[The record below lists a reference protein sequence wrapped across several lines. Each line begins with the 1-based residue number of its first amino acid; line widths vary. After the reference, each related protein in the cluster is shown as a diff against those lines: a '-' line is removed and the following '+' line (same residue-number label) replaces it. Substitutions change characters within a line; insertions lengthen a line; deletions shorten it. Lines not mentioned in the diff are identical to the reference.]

1 MNPPFAHLS
10 HGNYIT
16 WYILLMLL
24 ATFFATIRAALSL
37 TGRTG
42 AARLCKKYPEKRT
55 QIYHWLPRWDMLRV
69 TVLLL
74 ATLMNAAGITCG
86 VMLVMSLGDAWIWLE
101 IAGIILFSTFIMI
114 LALNI
119 LPQALS
125 EGYADRIS
133 MIFLPIIQVI
143 AWFTWPIAWPLAKLD
158 RRLRQKMISGSD
170 EDDRPTAEEAIRSLV
185 SSDGSNDLEEEEREI
200 IRSVFE
206 FGDTVTREIMIPR
219 VDMEGFED
227 SETIETCAKK
237 LSASRFSR
245 YPVYHESL
253 DDIRGAVHIKD
264 VLRVF
269 TAGGA
274 VQPVGQAVKAVPFV
288 PESMPIND
296 LLQLLRT
303 EQSQMAIVV
312 DEYGGTAGL
321 VSMEDII
328 EELVG
333 EIQDEYDGKSDEG
346 ITRLSD
352 GSVVASAR
360 LLVDELNDL
369 LHLHIPL
376 SEEYDSLGGYV
387 TSRLGHIPRPGETI
401 EAHDCHITVQSAN
414 AKLVHSLR
422 IQINPHPGS

>member
-1 MNPPFAHLS
+1 MNPHFEHLS
-10 HGNYIT
+10 RGNYIT
-16 WYILLMLL
+16 WYVLLMLL
-24 ATFFATIRAALSL
+24 AALFSTIRAALSL
-37 TGRTG
+37 TGRAG
-42 AARLCKKYPEKRT
+42 ASRLFKKFPEKQK
-55 QIYHWLPRWDMLRV
+55 QIHLWLPRWDMLRI

-86 VMLVMSLGDAWIWLE
+86 VMLVMCLGDVWMWLE
-101 IAGIILFSTFIMI
+101 IGGIILFSTFIMI

-125 EGYADRIS
+125 DGYADRIS
-133 MIFLPIIQVI
+133 MIFLPIIQGI

-158 RRLRQKMISGSD
+158 HHLRKKMIAGSD
-170 EDDRPTAEEAIRSLV
+170 EDDRPTAEEAICSLV
-185 SSDGSNDLEEEEREI
+185 SSDGSNDLDEEEREI

-227 SETIETCAKK
+227 TEAIEACAAE

-253 DDIRGAVHIKD
+253 DDIRGAVHLKD
-264 VLRVF
+264 ILREL

-274 VQPVGQAVKAVPFV
+274 AQPVGQIAKTVPFV

-303 EQSQMAIVV
+303 EQSQIAIVV

-321 VSMEDII
+321 VSMEDVI

-352 GSVVASAR
+352 GSVVVNAR
-360 LLVDELNDL
+360 LLVDEVNEQLN
-369 LHLHIPL
+369 LHIPV

-401 EAHDCHITVQSAN
+401 DAPECHITVQSAN

-422 IQINPHPGS
+422 IQTNPHAAS